1 MKKKELIWGF
11 ALMSSAVALLISFSV
26 FSKTKNNAEY
36 LNAKVAILEADYDL
50 LGDID
55 NLKEK
60 STLIVKGKF
69 TGNRTLTEW
78 KDEPTN
84 TVTATGSKSEIQIVE
99 VLKGTF
105 PKSQSKKI
113 TVYEPA
119 YFENGIY
126 ISIEGYNLMHDGNN
140 YLLYLKPMIDDDSYV
155 IVGMYQGKYD
165 LDSPDLVKNTK
176 NIKSYNDIKNVEY
189 FGDNI
194 EGFNKLKKQVKEKY
208 NLN

>member
-1 MKKKELIWGF
+1 MKKKKLILGF
-11 ALMSSAVALLISFSV
+11 VLLFSAITLLISLPT
-26 FSKTKNNAEY
+26 FSKTNDNTDY
-36 LNAKVAILEADYDL
+36 LNTKVANLEADYDL
-50 LGDID
+50 VGDID
-55 NLKEK
+55 NLDEN
-60 STLIVKGKF
+60 STLIVKVKY
-69 TGNRTLTEW
+69 TGNRTLKEW
-78 KDEPTN
+78 KDEATN
-84 TVTATGSKSEIQIVE
+84 TVTATGSKSEVQIVD
-99 VLKGTF
+99 VLKGTL

-119 YFENGIY
+119 YFEDGNF
-126 ISIEGYNLMHDGNN
+126 ISVEGYNLMNDGNK

-165 LDSPDLVKNTK
+165 LDSPDSVKNTK
-176 NIKSYNDIKNVEY
+176 NIKTYNDIKNVEY